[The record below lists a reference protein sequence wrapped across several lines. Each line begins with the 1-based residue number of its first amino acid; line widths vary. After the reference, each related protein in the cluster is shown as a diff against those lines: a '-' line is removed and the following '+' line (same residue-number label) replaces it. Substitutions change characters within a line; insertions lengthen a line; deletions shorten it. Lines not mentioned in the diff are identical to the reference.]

1 MAMATKRTSD
11 SSPAP
16 GGPSASRTTA
26 ERSFGGLLLGGANAI
41 YRFLASLKLAVIS
54 LSSLAAY
61 LAFAT
66 WFEANHGTQAVQEF
80 VYRSAWFS
88 LVLALLAINILCAV
102 LVRIPLKRR
111 QTGFAI
117 THLGLLILI
126 AGSYVHFKTG
136 DEGVVGMLEGESR
149 SEMLRTDQPMFRVR
163 EIDAHSGETL
173 GNFELPF
180 EDGGPFAW
188 GGGQPQIKNIFDLT
202 LNMVSGGR
210 LPVVRPVAEVLSKA
224 GDPFKFVVRE
234 YLPASAPATLRVADP
249 SGQPMARM
257 QLQFKGPGMA
267 EAQPALATE
276 DDQWFKLDKRF
287 HRTARSGGMPVLVT
301 FSSVDKPGFLDDF
314 LNPPLKESEIGVA
327 RIRYADKEGKE
338 RVFDFALETPAD
350 KAIELP
356 ESDLTVTLEKLA
368 HFPTSEGGLNRIVG
382 ENSIPIAMFK
392 IRKGDGEEV
401 DHVAMGSMPMFPN
414 IIPRPGADGD
424 PPKALASIHL
434 MIPPDLEPGMSGRI
448 GQIDVLEAPDKTL
461 YYRVFGRDKENK
473 PELRNAGPLKVGTWI
488 DAFGGENAVM
498 TIGFRVEDF
507 LPAGVEKQIFQPV
520 FLSKG
525 QMDQGIAAARV
536 EMTVG
541 DQTQDVWL
549 QRSES
554 LDKPSFRP
562 VPFGDRLFEVA
573 YDSDRKPL
581 GFDLKLEDFEV
592 GFEPGTEQPTKFV
605 SQVRID
611 DPAKGIKDQAQTISM
626 NEPITHRGYT
636 FYQMRYSPIVDPR
649 TGQRTGQ
656 FQSVFQVGSNPGRS
670 IIYTGCFLIVFGT
683 YVQFYMRAGLFSD
696 GGKREREMAARKAG
710 LPIPEPEPSG
720 KKVVEEIL

>member
-1 MAMATKRTSD
+1 MAMATKRTTD
-11 SSPAP
+11 PSPAP
-16 GGPSASRTTA
+16 GGPSESKATA
-26 ERSFGGLLLGGANAI
+26 GKSFAGLVPSVVNAI
-41 YRFLASLKLAVIS
+41 YRFLASLELAVIS

-66 WFEANHGTQAVQEF
+66 WFEATHGTKAVQEF
-80 VYRSAWFS
+80 VYQSAWFS
-88 LVLALLAINILCAV
+88 LVLAMLAVNILCAV

-126 AGSYVHFKTG
+126 AGSYVHFQTG
-136 DEGVVGMLEGESR
+136 DEGIVGMLEGESR
-149 SEMLRTDQPMFRVR
+149 SEMLRTDAPMFRVR
-163 EIDAHSGETL
+163 EVDAHSGETL
-173 GNFELPF
+173 ANFELPF
-180 EDGGPFAW
+180 EDGGPFPW
-188 GGGQPQIKNIFDLT
+188 GNGMPQIRNIFDLT
-202 LNMVSGGR
+202 LNTVTGGR
-210 LPVVRPVAEVLSKA
+210 LPVVRPVAEVLSKS

-267 EAQPALATE
+267 EAQPALPTE
-276 DDQWFKLDKRF
+276 NEQWFQLDKRF
-287 HRTARSGGMPVLVT
+287 HRTARSGGMPVLVS
-301 FSSVDKPGFLDDF
+301 FSNVDKPEYLDDF
-314 LNPPLKESEIGVA
+314 LKPPLEKSEIGVA
-327 RIRYADKEGKE
+327 RFRYADNEGKQ
-338 RVFDFALETPAD
+338 RVYDFTLETPAEQEV
-350 KAIELP
+350 KLP
-356 ESDLTVTLEKLA
+356 DSDLTVKLDKLA

-392 IRKGDGEEV
+392 VRKGDGEEV

-414 IIPRPGADGD
+414 IIPRPGAEVA
-424 PPKALASIHL
+424 PPKPLVSIHL
-434 MIPPDLEPGMSGRI
+434 MIPPALEAGMSGRI
-448 GQIDVLEAPDKTL
+448 GQIDVLVAADGAL

-473 PELRNAGPLKVGTWI
+473 AELRAAGPLKQGAWI
-488 DAFGGENAVM
+488 DAFGGENSVM
-498 TIGFRVEDF
+498 TIGFQLQEF

-520 FLSKG
+520 FLPKG
-525 QMDQGIAAARV
+525 QMDEGIAACRV
-536 EMTVG
+536 ELTVG
-541 DQTQDVWL
+541 DQTQEIWL

-554 LDKPSFRP
+554 LDKPSFRQ
-562 VPFGDRLFEVA
+562 VAFGDRLFEVA

-581 GFDLKLEDFEV
+581 GFDLKLDDFEV

-605 SQVRID
+605 SQVKLS
-611 DPAKGIKDQAQTISM
+611 DPAMGIEDKSHTISM
-626 NEPITHRGYT
+626 NEPMTHRGYT

-656 FQSVFQVGSNPGRS
+656 FQSVFQVGSNPGRT

-696 GGKREREMAARKAG
+696 GGKRERQRAARKAG
-710 LPIPEPEPSG
+710 LPDPEPETSKP
-720 KKVVEEIL
+720 KVEEDIL

>member
-11 SSPAP
+11 SSPTP
-16 GGPSASRTTA
+16 DGPSAPRTTA
-26 ERSFGGLLLGGANAI
+26 RRSFPGLLLAGANAI

-54 LSSLAAY
+54 LSLLAAY

-66 WFEANHGTQAVQEF
+66 WFEASHGTNAVQEF

-126 AGSYVHFKTG
+126 AGSYIHFKTG
-136 DEGVVGMLEGESR
+136 DEGLVGMLEGESR
-149 SEMLRTDQPMFRVR
+149 AELLRIDQPMFRVR
-163 EIDAHSGETL
+163 EVDAHSGETL
-173 GNFELPF
+173 ANFELPF
-180 EDGGPFAW
+180 DDGGPFAW
-188 GGGQPQIKNIFDLT
+188 GNGQPKISNIFDLMLNT
-202 LNMVSGGR
+202 LSGGR
-210 LPVVRPVAEVLSKA
+210 LPVARPVADVLSKS

-234 YLPASAPATLRVADP
+234 YMPASAPATLRVADP
-249 SGQPMARM
+249 AGQPMARM
-257 QLQFKGPGMA
+257 QLQFKGPGMP
-267 EAQPALATE
+267 EAQPALTSE
-276 DDQWFKLDKRF
+276 DDQWFKLDRRF

-301 FSSVDKPGFLDDF
+301 FSSVDKQGYLDDF
-314 LNPPLKESEIGVA
+314 LNPPLKVSEIGVA
-327 RIRYADKEGKE
+327 RIRYDDKDGKE
-338 RVFDFALETPAD
+338 RVFDLPLETPAEEEI
-350 KAIELP
+350 KLP
-356 ESDLTVTLEKLA
+356 DSDLTVVLEKLA
-368 HFPTSEGGLNRIVG
+368 HFPTAEGGLNRIVG

-392 IRKGDGEEV
+392 VKKGEGEEV

-414 IIPRPGADGD
+414 IIPRPGADGEA
-424 PPKALASIHL
+424 PKALVAIHL
-434 MIPPDLEPGMSGRI
+434 MIPPDLEPGMTGRI
-448 GQIDVLEAPDKTL
+448 GQIDVLEAPDKSL
-461 YYRVFGRDKENK
+461 YYRVFGRDKDNK
-473 PELRNAGPLKVGTWI
+473 PELREAAPLKVGSWI

-498 TIGFRVEDF
+498 TIGFRIEDY

-520 FLSKG
+520 FLSKE

-536 EMTVG
+536 ELTVG
-541 DQTQDVWL
+541 DQTQEVWL

-554 LDKPSFRP
+554 LDKPLFTP
-562 VPFGDRLFEVA
+562 VPFGDRLFQVA
-573 YDSDRKPL
+573 YDSDRNDL
-581 GFDLKLEDFEV
+581 GFELKLEDFEV

-605 SQVRID
+605 SQVKLS
-611 DPAKGIKDQAQTISM
+611 DPSMGIEDQDHTISM
-626 NEPITHRGYT
+626 NEPMTHRGYT

-656 FQSVFQVGSNPGRS
+656 FQSVFQVGSNPGRT

-696 GGKREREMAARKAG
+696 GGKREREIAARKAG
-710 LPIPEPEPSG
+710 LPIPEPEPSARR
-720 KKVVEEIL
+720 VEEDIL

>member
-16 GGPSASRTTA
+16 GGPSAARTTTG
-26 ERSFGGLLLGGANAI
+26 RSFGGLILAGVYAI

-54 LSSLAAY
+54 LSGLAAY

-66 WFEANHGTQAVQEF
+66 WFESRYGTNAVQEF
-80 VYRSAWFS
+80 VYQSAWFS
-88 LVLALLAINILCAV
+88 LVLAFLAINILCAV

-111 QTGFAI
+111 QTGFAV
-117 THLGLLILI
+117 THLGLLIMI

-136 DEGVVGMLEGESR
+136 DEGIVGMLEGESR
-149 SEMLRTDQPMFRVR
+149 SELLRIDSPMFRVR
-163 EIDAHSGETL
+163 EIDPHSRETL
-173 GNFELPF
+173 ANYELPF

-202 LNMVSGGR
+202 LNMLSGGR
-210 LPVVRPVAEVLSKA
+210 LPVVRPVAEELSKA
-224 GDPFKFVVRE
+224 GDPFKLVARE

-249 SGQPMARM
+249 TGQPMARI

-267 EAQPALATE
+267 EAMPALPNE

-287 HRTARSGGMPVLVT
+287 HRTARSAGMPVLVT
-301 FSSVDKPGFLDDF
+301 FSSVDKAGFLDDF
-314 LNPPLKESEIGVA
+314 LNPPLEVSEIGVA
-327 RIRYADKEGKE
+327 RFRYADEAGEE
-338 RVFDFALETPAD
+338 RVFDLPLETPAGEEV
-350 KAIELP
+350 KLP
-356 ESDLTVTLEKLA
+356 ESDLTVTLDKLA

-414 IIPRPGADGD
+414 IIPRPGAGADVPD
-424 PPKALASIHL
+424 PLVAIHL
-434 MIPPDLEPGMSGRI
+434 MIPPDLQPGMEGRI
-448 GQIDVLEAPDKTL
+448 GQIDVLEAADKTL

-473 PELRNAGPLKVGTWI
+473 PELRAAGPLKEEAWI

-498 TIGFRVEDF
+498 SIDFRVADY

-520 FLSKG
+520 FLPKG
-525 QMDQGIAAARV
+525 QMDTGIAACRV
-536 EMTVG
+536 ELTVG
-541 DQTQDVWL
+541 DQTQEIWL
-549 QRSES
+549 QRNES
-554 LDKPSFRP
+554 LDAPAFRP
-562 VPFGDRLFEVA
+562 VPFGDRLFEIA
-573 YDSDRKPL
+573 YDSDRRPL
-581 GFDLKLEDFEV
+581 GFDVKLEDFEV

-605 SQVRID
+605 SQVKLS
-611 DPAKGIKDQAQTISM
+611 DPSLGIEDQPHTISM
-626 NEPITHRGYT
+626 NEPMTHRGYT

-656 FQSVFQVGSNPGRS
+656 FQSVFQVGSNPGRT

-683 YVQFYMRAGLFSD
+683 YLQFYMRAGLFSD

-710 LPIPEPEPSG
+710 LPIPAPEPSPS
-720 KKVVEEIL
+720 KAEEEIL